1 MLICIW
7 RTDRK
12 DDRVVIQ
19 MLIRKLKIDLEKRF
33 AMFCQ
38 KDGWGTS
45 VKCSSCSD
53 AVVDFEMEKVS
64 LLSIGDVANGRR
76 MFCEFISVA
85 LDMKN
90 DVEIW
95 ERKCACCALDGAVK
109 HRLSAS
115 VDLTELSVCS
125 PVRLAMPIGLWN
137 ELFFSSQCKSQSFPA
152 ANKNCFVPIIED
164 LRYHGTLGDDM
175 GVQSPNGRGR
185 FVA

>member
-1 MLICIW
+1 MLIGMW
-7 RTDRK
+7 WTDRK

-19 MLIRKLKIDLEKRF
+19 MLVRKLKIDLEKRF

-38 KDGWGTS
+38 KDGWRTS
-45 VKCSSCSD
+45 VKCYFYSD
-53 AVVDFEMEKVS
+53 AMVDFVMEKVS

-90 DVEIW
+90 DVKIR
-95 ERKCACCALDGAVK
+95 ERKCACCTMDGAVK

-115 VDLTELSVCS
+115 VDLAELGVCS
-125 PVRLAMPIGLWN
+125 PVRFAMSIGLWN

-152 ANKNCFVPIIED
+152 ANKNCSVPIIED

-175 GVQSPNGRGR
+175 GVQRPNGRSR
-185 FVA
+185 CVA